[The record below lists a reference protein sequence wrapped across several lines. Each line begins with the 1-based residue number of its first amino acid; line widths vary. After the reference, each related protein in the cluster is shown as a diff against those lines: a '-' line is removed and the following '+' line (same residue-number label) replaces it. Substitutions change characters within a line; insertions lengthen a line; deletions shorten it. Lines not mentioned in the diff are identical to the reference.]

1 MSAFSSSGTPRGLGA
16 LAMLLMLVFGL
27 LLFCLGLSQDPTQ
40 VEPRV
45 VVEGVKYAAL
55 PGTLGG
61 SSGIS
66 LPDIGKW
73 LEWFRRMIELIKM
86 GGVALALI
94 GSAIFVATWVLSHL
108 RQPRAQHSVP
118 LWGYVALWSAYVPV
132 GLTILAALGTMVP
145 LLAPWTYKAFALAIL
160 AAAITWCIAVTLLLR
175 GGSRDDLMRARK
187 ALVLAGT
194 PWYCLALWLSQ
205 HLG

>member
-1 MSAFSSSGTPRGLGA
+1 MM
-16 LAMLLMLVFGL
+16 AMLLMTVFGL
-27 LLFCLGLSQDPTQ
+27 SLFCMGMGPSPESSECITT
-40 VEPRV
+40 
-45 VVEGVKYAAL
+45 GVKYAAL
-55 PGTLGG
+55 PGSESVMMLQA
-61 SSGIS
+61 S

-86 GGVALALI
+86 GGVALALL

-108 RQPRAQHSVP
+108 RQPRRRQSAP
-118 LWGYVALWSAYVPV
+118 LLGYLALWSAYVPV
-132 GLTILAALGTMVP
+132 GLTLVAALGTMVP
-145 LLAPWTYKAFALAIL
+145 LLAPWTYKAFALAVI
-160 AAAITWCIAVTLLLR
+160 AAALSWCLAVALLIR
-175 GGSRDDLMRARK
+175 GGSPEDLMRARK